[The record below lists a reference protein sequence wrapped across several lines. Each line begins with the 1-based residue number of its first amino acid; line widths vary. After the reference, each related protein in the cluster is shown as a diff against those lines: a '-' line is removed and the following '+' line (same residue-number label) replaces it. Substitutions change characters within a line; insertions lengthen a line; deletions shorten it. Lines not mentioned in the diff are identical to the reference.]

1 MNTLSFIPQTKNI
14 VQSPKAKFVESKAQ
28 SISANSRKT
37 CLSCKSETC
46 DGKGPYAV
54 TPDRKMK
61 MGDQNVNFIN
71 ILLNSKNSEGRKD
84 QKKEVLRCFSV
95 EKWTKRPFMKTSIRN
110 VEFI

>member
-14 VQSPKAKFVESKAQ
+14 VQPPKAKFVESKAQ
-28 SISANSRKT
+28 SISSNSRKT

-54 TPDRKMK
+54 TPDRKIEMR
-61 MGDQNVNFIN
+61 DENVNFIN
-71 ILLNSKNSEGRKD
+71 ILLNSKDSEGKKGPKKD
-84 QKKEVLRCFSV
+84 VLRCFSV
-95 EKWTKRPFMKTSIRN
+95 EKWTKGPFMKTSIRN